1 MTNELS
7 AFIENIKSKRI
18 AITGLDAWNISLAEY
33 LGKQGLQFTV
43 FDISHEDFHEDIK
56 DKIKKLG
63 DYDID
68 FEMGQDCFNKLTGFD
83 IIFRSSGLNP
93 NIPEF
98 IEAQKNGA
106 VLTTETEV
114 FMDLCPAEIVAVT
127 GSSGTNTTSEIIFNI
142 LKKAG
147 HSCHLVR
154 SSGISLI
161 SLIEKIRNEDKIVL
175 ELKSCQLTTLKKS
188 PNVAVITSVAP
199 NPDMQLTW
207 DEYMEAIKNIFRYQ
221 HENDLLVL
229 NHDDSVLRDLIYES
243 PSRTVY
249 FSKNSELETGTFLK
263 GDNLCYKENG
273 VIYEILN
280 KKDIILGD
288 IDNYLAAIAA
298 TRYHANV
305 EAIYEAVNN
314 IMGVKSKIR
323 LIKEVKDIKYY
334 CDNDFSNSNHTMDAL
349 NSFDDRLILIT
360 SGQGK
365 VSYEA
370 LSQVVAE
377 KVKHLILVG
386 QTASQL
392 ETALM
397 RKLAGKYRGI
407 DIRITHCSTLRQ
419 AVDCASLSAKSGDI
433 VLFSPAGIGQDM
445 QDSFDEIGAK
455 YCQYVLELE

>member
-18 AITGLDAWNISLAEY
+18 AIAGLDAWNISLAEY

-56 DKIKKLG
+56 DKIEKLE
-63 DYDID
+63 DYDIG
-68 FEMGQDCFNKLTGFD
+68 FEMGQDCLKKLTGFD
-83 IIFRSSGLNP
+83 IIFRSPGLNP
-93 NIPEF
+93 NITEF

-114 FMDLCPAEIVAVT
+114 FMDLCPAEIMAVT

-147 HSCHLVR
+147 HSCQLVR
-154 SSGISLI
+154 SPGPSLI
-161 SLIEKIRNEDKIVL
+161 SLIEKIKNEDKIVM

-188 PNVAVITSVAP
+188 PNVAVINSVAP
-199 NPDMQLTW
+199 NPDINLTW

-249 FSKNSELETGTFLK
+249 FSKNSELETGAFLR
-263 GDNLCYKENG
+263 GDNLCYQENG
-273 VIYEILN
+273 IIYEILN
-280 KKDIILGD
+280 KKDIILGN
-288 IDNYLAAIAA
+288 IENYLAAIAA
-298 TRYHANV
+298 ARYYTNA
-305 EAIYEAVNN
+305 EAIYEAANN

-323 LIKEVKDIKYY
+323 LIKEVKDVKYY
-334 CDNDFSNSNHTMDAL
+334 NDTDFSNPSHTMDAL
-349 NSFDDRLILIT
+349 NSFDNRLILIT
-360 SGQGK
+360 SGQGE
-365 VSYEA
+365 VSYED
-370 LSQVVAE
+370 LSQVMAE

-397 RKLAGKYRGI
+397 RKLGGKYRGI
-407 DIRITHCSTLRQ
+407 DIRITHCSTLKQ
-419 AVDCASLSAKSGDI
+419 AVDCVSLSAKPGDS
-433 VLFSPAGIGQDM
+433 VLFSPAGISKDGQN
-445 QDSFDEIGAK
+445 SLDELCARYVK
-455 YCQYVLELE
+455 YVLELE